1 MRSGPLLLL
10 AGALCFS
17 TTGCAQALAP
27 AGATP
32 YVIGALRLAE
42 GFGALFCWCALKRTL
57 PFGQKWSGRE
67 IVLNVLPAT
76 LALVGFQLCFF
87 KGILDAGIGVGT
99 VASIGTTPIM
109 VALLALV
116 LLKEKPATAWYGA
129 TFLAIL
135 GLVLL
140 NWQSMREGGGF
151 ALGMPL
157 AAGFCYACYYVF
169 SKPLSFRHPPETIML
184 VLFGLGGLLI
194 SPVYALFPLGW
205 LATWRGFGIA
215 LYLGVVATAL
225 AYTLTLKGLKTTRA
239 STASTI
245 GLAEPLAAACLGIF
259 FLGEA
264 VNAVTLVAMGCMLLG
279 VLLLALFP
287 GRSQERQDR
296 GANAQRPAWESA
308 PGGKRE
314 EKPRQGRGLNG

>member
-1 MRSGPLLLL
+1 MRSGPLHLL

-27 AGATP
+27 DGATP
-32 YVIGALRLAE
+32 YVIGALRLAL
-42 GFGALFCWCALKRTL
+42 GFGALFCWCALKKSL
-57 PFGQKWSGRE
+57 PFGQTWSGRE
-67 IVLNVLPAT
+67 IALNVLPAT

-87 KGILDAGIGVGT
+87 KGVLDAGIGVGT
-99 VASIGTTPIM
+99 VASIGTSPII

-116 LLKEKPATAWYGA
+116 LLKEKPAPAWYGA
-129 TFLAIL
+129 TFLAVL

-140 NWQSMREGGGF
+140 NWQGMQKECGF

-169 SKPLSFRHPPETIML
+169 SKPLSRAHPPETVML
-184 VLFGLGGLLI
+184 VLFGLGGLVL
-194 SPVYALFPLGW
+194 SPVYALFPVAWVASPRG
-205 LATWRGFGIA
+205 LAVA

-225 AYTLTLKGLKTTRA
+225 AYTLTLTGLKTTRA

-245 GLAEPLAAACLGIF
+245 GLAEPMAAACLGIF

-264 VNAVTLVAMGCMLLG
+264 MSAVTLAAMGCMLLG

-287 GRSQERQDR
+287 GKGE
-296 GANAQRPAWESA
+296 ESA
-308 PGGKRE
+308 DGGAGEGTGASKAQYGSAGQ
-314 EKPRQGRGLNG
+314 QGALGEP